1 MTAPQGFSESSD
13 PEQGITDPKIAIDG
27 VAGVCSVKLEADATK
42 SLFTATIPLSLV
54 DSIGFF
60 GVC

>member
-1 MTAPQGFSESSD
+1 MSATAPQGWMKRYGEPSN
-13 PEQGITDPKIAIDG
+13 AIDG
-27 VAGVCSVKLEADATK
+27 DDTLNFSKCLLVGAPTLE